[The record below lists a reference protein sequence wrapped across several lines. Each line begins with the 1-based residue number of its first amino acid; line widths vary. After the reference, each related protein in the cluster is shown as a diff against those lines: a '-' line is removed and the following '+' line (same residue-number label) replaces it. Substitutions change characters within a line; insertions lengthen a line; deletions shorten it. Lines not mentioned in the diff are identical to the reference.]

1 MNLLLFNLFNNCDL
15 IFTCVG
21 NDNDLLSV
29 VYGDDGILEGIKKG
43 AIYVDHTTASADVA
57 REICLKTVELGAG
70 FLDSPVSGGQ
80 SGAEQGVL
88 TVMVGG
94 EKNHFQIAEPAIQTF
109 SKAVTLMGPTGSGQL
124 TKAVNQICIAGLVQG
139 LSEGLAF
146 AEKAGLDAKKVVDVI
161 SKGAAQSWQMDNRA
175 NTMIDEK
182 FDYGFAVEWMQKDL
196 NIALTEAR
204 ENGALLP
211 VTALVNQFYTQISE
225 RGGLRWDTSSLI
237 CLLKSKNKL

>member
-1 MNLLLFNLFNNCDL
+1 MAA
-15 IFTCVG
+15 
-21 NDNDLLSV
+21 
-29 VYGDDGILEGIKKG
+29 K
-43 AIYVDHTTASADVA
+43 
-57 REICLKTVELGAG
+57 
-70 FLDSPVSGGQ
+70 
-80 SGAEQGVL
+80 
-88 TVMVGG
+88 
-94 EKNHFQIAEPAIQTF
+94 KNHFQIAEPAIQTF

-175 NTMIDEK
+175 NTMIDKK

-237 CLLKSKNKL
+237 RLLRQI